1 MRGADS
7 NLLRWMLIPTFLL
20 AANVCLLF
28 GCAMPRWKHR
38 VEADQEVRNV
48 IAERNHDPRWAND
61 KTEIELDPR
70 SRYFDPENPDCSP
83 IPQDDPDSNRY
94 MRCVDG
100 KRGWEHWLNNG
111 VRQHLENPQ
120 WKTML
125 GEYVDLTESGAVKL
139 DLDSAIKLAYIHSP
153 DHQNQ
158 LETLYL
164 SALDVTRERFQLDT
178 QLFGNYDA
186 TYVHDGSLNPASIIF
201 DPALD
206 RFVVGGPFSGNESN
220 RVTLGGNIGNPSLQ
234 ARRRL
239 ATAGEVLI
247 GFANSFIFE
256 FTGPDVSLSSSLINF
271 SIMQPLLQGAGRDIA
286 LEALTQDER
295 DLLANL
301 RAYGQFRQGFFT
313 RMAIGESGVAGPQRG
328 FRSTALQIF
337 SGQAGVG
344 GYVGLLLQLQ
354 QIRNSEDNLSLQ
366 LRTLSQLEAI
376 LEAGLIDLVQVDQ
389 FRQNVESEKAGLL
402 QQRNSFQIALD
413 QYKTN
418 NLGLPPDLEIE
429 LDDSLIRQFQIV
441 DPEATAL
448 QDEITSIQDR
458 LGELP
463 GDFGID
469 ELKKVQSEISELL
482 DPLEK
487 QFNTIKEDIA
497 ATKEAF
503 PRREKSMDAG
513 EVQSFRD
520 DMKIL
525 DKGLADV
532 ESEYREILESVEDL
546 KEVFEE
552 EDLEEEDKN
561 RARKA
566 TVILL
571 RYTLR
576 LVQKSILVQARA
588 RLERVTIENIDLESE
603 LAFQIALA
611 NRLDFMNGRAALV
624 DSWRQVHIAAD
635 ALQSVLNIT
644 AAGDVRTARN
654 NPLAFR
660 EHASNFRLGVEFD
673 APFTRLIERN
683 AYRESLINYQR
694 SRRDFIQSRDRLHL
708 DLRNLIREIEQQK
721 VNLEIQR
728 RSVAIAIRRVDL
740 TREALYAP
748 VAPPRPGQRGASF
761 GPTAAINLLS
771 AQSALRDTQNQFLN
785 VWLSYYSAKMRLA
798 RELGIMTLDPD
809 GKWDETLPADF
820 EAQPVSNGPGTGDP
834 LELELEFEEGELPP
848 PLPVEVEELT
858 DELIQV
864 LPPSRFINAA
874 NLKEPDVLLR

>member
-7 NLLRWMLIPTFLL
+7 NLHRWILIPTYLL

-28 GCAMPRWKHR
+28 GCALPRWKHR
-38 VEADQEVRNV
+38 VEADQEVRQV
-48 IAERNHDPRWAND
+48 IAERNLDPRWAND
-61 KTEIELDPR
+61 KTGIEIDPR
-70 SRYFDPENPDCSP
+70 SRYFDRGNPDCGP
-83 IPQDDPDSNRY
+83 MPQDDPDSNHY

-100 KRGWEHWLNNG
+100 KQGWAHWYDNG
-111 VRQHLENPQ
+111 IRQYLENPQ

-125 GEYVDLTESGAVKL
+125 GEYVDLTETGAVKL
-139 DLDSAIKLAYIHSP
+139 DLDSAITLAYIHSP

-164 SALDVTRERFQLDT
+164 SALDVTRERFRLDT

-186 TYVHDGSLNPASIIF
+186 TYDHDGSLNPASIGF
-201 DPALD
+201 DSTLD
-206 RFVVGGPFSGNESN
+206 RYVVGGPFDGNESN

-239 ATAGEVLI
+239 ATAGEILI

-271 SIMQPLLQGAGRDIA
+271 SIMQPLLRGAGRDIA

-328 FRSTALQIF
+328 FRSTSLQVF
-337 SGQAGVG
+337 SGQGAVG
-344 GYVGLLLQLQ
+344 GYVGLLRQLQ

-389 FRQNVESEKAGLL
+389 FRQSVESEKAGLL
-402 QQRNSFQIALD
+402 QQRNSFQTALD

-441 DPEATAL
+441 DPKATAL
-448 QDEITSIQDR
+448 QDEITSLQDI
-458 LGELP
+458 LGGLSSEF
-463 GDFGID
+463 DVD
-469 ELKKVQSEISELL
+469 ELREVHSQISGLL
-482 DPLEK
+482 DPLER
-487 QFNTIKEDIA
+487 QFNTIKKDIA
-497 ATKEAF
+497 ATKKAF
-503 PRREKSMDAG
+503 PKREKAMGSDQV
-513 EVQSFRD
+513 ESFREE
-520 DMKIL
+520 MKIL
-525 DKGLADV
+525 DKGFADV
-532 ESEYREILESVEDL
+532 ESEYREIRARVDELKAVLEESDL
-546 KEVFEE
+546 KE
-552 EDLEEEDKN
+552 EDKSKT
-561 RARKA
+561 RTAA
-566 TVILL
+566 VILL

-588 RLERVTIENIDLESE
+588 RLEQVTIEDIELESE
-603 LAFQIALA
+603 LAFQIALS

-624 DSWRQVHIAAD
+624 DSWRQIHIAAD
-635 ALQSVLNIT
+635 ALQSVLNFN
-644 AAGDVRTARN
+644 ASGDVRTAGN
-654 NPLAFR
+654 NPL
-660 EHASNFRLGVEFD
+660 NFRAPTSNLRVGVEFD
-673 APFTRLIERN
+673 APFTRLVERN
-683 AYRESLINYQR
+683 AYREALINYQR

-708 DLRNLIREIEQQK
+708 DLRNLIRELEQQK

-771 AQSALRDTQNQFLN
+771 AQSALRDTQNRFLN
-785 VWLSYYSAKMRLA
+785 VWLSYYAAKMRLT

-809 GKWDETLPADF
+809 GKWDETLPVDF
-820 EAQPVSNGPGTGDP
+820 EAQPVFNEPANDDL
-834 LELELEFEEGELPP
+834 LEVEFEDNELPP
-848 PLPVEVEELT
+848 PLPVEVDELS
-858 DELIQV
+858 DELIQL
-864 LPPSRFINAA
+864 LPPSQFINEA
-874 NLKEPDVLLR
+874 NLTEPDVFLR